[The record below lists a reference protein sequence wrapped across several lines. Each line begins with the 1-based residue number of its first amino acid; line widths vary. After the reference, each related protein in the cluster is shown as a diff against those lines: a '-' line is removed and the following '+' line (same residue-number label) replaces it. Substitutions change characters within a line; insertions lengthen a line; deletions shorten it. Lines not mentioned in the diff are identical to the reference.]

1 VRRSAAHGLA
11 RVKQSWAADI
21 LVRMLREDPEW
32 LVQSAANAALQ
43 AHTAEDKDTT
53 TVAPPPDI
61 TQLAWLKAWAAK
73 HKWSVKTEEEALKIL
88 ARAAEDDA
96 PTTRMMVAYTLA
108 YIGRWDHM
116 PVLNELLTDV
126 EPAVR
131 HAAAQALRRVEDR
144 YELGR
149 RER

>member
-1 VRRSAAHGLA
+1 
-11 RVKQSWAADI
+11 
-21 LVRMLREDPEW
+21 MLREDPEW

-43 AHTAEDKDTT
+43 AHTAEDRDTT
-53 TVAPPPDI
+53 TVAPPPDV
-61 TQLAWLKAWAAK
+61 TQVAWLTAWAAK
-73 HKWSVKTEEEALKIL
+73 HNWSVKSEEEALKIL
-88 ARAAEDDA
+88 LRAAEDDA

-116 PVLNELLTDV
+116 TVLNELLTDV

-131 HAAAQALRRVEDR
+131 NAAGQALGRVEDR